1 MEERNL
7 ITQTIEDLLSKEQ
20 KKDVFYSMTYQEK
33 FEAILGMESEKY
45 KTAPDEVKRAMYNAW
60 LELDNSTG
68 FLNTDTI
75 TELETRLGIE
85 GIDRWQEAEKR
96 LFVDMDGT
104 LAVYKPC
111 NTLEK
116 LYEKGYFAD
125 LEPMDNVL
133 EGVRAYKKENPDVD
147 VFILSAYLS
156 DSRYTLQEKNEWLDY
171 YLPEID
177 RPYRIFT
184 ECGQDKSMYIPGGIR
199 ENDCLLDDYSV
210 NLFQWERAGGKGIK
224 LMNGINGTKG
234 KWRGE
239 RVSADKSPEKI
250 GREIGRIMETDRLIR
265 RNELGRQV

>member
-1 MEERNL
+1 MEERKPRIDL
-7 ITQTIEDLLSKEQ
+7 EYGQLSIEEKQ
-20 KKDVFYSMTYQEK
+20 AVFDSMTYQEK

-45 KTAPDEVKRAMYNAW
+45 KTAPGEVKRAMYNAW

-104 LAVYKPC
+104 LAVYKSC

-133 EGVRAYKKENPDVD
+133 EGIRVYKAEHPDVE

-156 DSRYTLQEKNEWLDY
+156 DSKYALQEKNEWLDY

-177 RPYRIFT
+177 QTHRIYP
-184 ECGQDKSMYIPGGIR
+184 ECGQDKSAYIPGGVR

-239 RVSADKSPEKI
+239 KVSADKNPEKI
-250 GREIGRIMETDRLIR
+250 GKEIWRIMETDQLIR
-265 RNELGRQV
+265 RNELGR